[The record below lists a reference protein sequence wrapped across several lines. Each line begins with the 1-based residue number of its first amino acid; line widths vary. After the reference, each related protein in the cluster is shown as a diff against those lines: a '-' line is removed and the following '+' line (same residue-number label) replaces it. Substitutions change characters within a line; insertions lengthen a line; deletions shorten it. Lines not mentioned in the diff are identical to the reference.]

1 MNIAEGFLKK
11 LLETSIN
18 KIIYQPFTFNH
29 EAYVNAA
36 CKYIWMTCILR
47 NTTFMKPVVEY
58 NLNKLSDL
66 DLHQHVGNDYYDLKL
81 EIVRA
86 FTERRKAY
94 EIKRELHQ
102 EQKTADK
109 KFYQFVQ
116 ATGYTIDVD
125 PIKLPIRR
133 LIKIYSVYFQ
143 DLEKMKRDL
152 DKKGQSPYI

>member
-1 MNIAEGFLKK
+1 MDT
-11 LLETSIN
+11 LER
-18 KIIYQPFTFNH
+18 
-29 EAYVNAA
+29 EAYINVALR
-36 CKYIWMTCILR
+36 YSWMLSIIQGISGDYR
-47 NTTFMKPVVEY
+47 RDHIKY
-58 NLNKLSDL
+58 NLRQWTDSDVEHTVFSL
-66 DLHQHVGNDYYDLKL
+66 YGDLKI
-81 EIVRA
+81 EIRHKMNA
-86 FTERRKAY
+86 RREAYERR
-94 EIKRELHQ
+94 RELHM

-152 DKKGQSPYI
+152 DKKGQSPYIG

>member
-1 MNIAEGFLKK
+1 MTK
-11 LLETSIN
+11 LER
-18 KIIYQPFTFNH
+18 
-29 EAYVNAA
+29 EAYINAA
-36 CKYIWMTCILR
+36 CKYIWMTCVLR
-47 NTTFMKPVVEY
+47 DTTYFKHVVEY

-66 DLHQHVGNDYYDLKL
+66 HLDHHVGNDYYDLKL

-94 EIKRELHQ
+94 EIKRDLHQ

-109 KFYQFVQ
+109 KFYQFLQ

-133 LIKIYSVYFQ
+133 LIKIYSVYFK
-143 DLEKMKRDL
+143 DLGKMKRDL
-152 DKKGQSPYI
+152 DKAGKSPYIG